1 MQNVNTFT
9 FYLFIFL
16 LLSLVFV
23 NKNSINNLENELDNY
38 HIIQAEC
45 EEVITYKQFARHQ
58 LLCYMGENH
67 NYSSNEQRVI
77 EQWKN
82 SNNN

>member
-23 NKNSINNLENELDNY
+23 NKNSINNLENH

-45 EEVITYKQFARHQ
+45 EEVITYKQFGRTQ